1 MIGFVIPCSY
11 ENRNNIIRISKFF
24 LNKRNILLCLIIN
37 NRLKKFLEIKSINNN
52 NNIKFIINDTKN
64 VSLKRNLGIDFF
76 LRKNKIK
83 WISFFDS
90 DCMLD
95 IGNFIKIKK
104 YLEITNFNIVF
115 VNLISPKG
123 NKIGNTLRNIPFL
136 NFINIYRAGTPSVII
151 KKKFITKLFDTK
163 FGIGTT
169 NYSAEDTK
177 FLIDNFTFNV
187 SVINDAFILHPDQT
201 KDIIKISKYSYGQK
215 QLIKTITT
223 LHSVIF
229 FMTIFFRPL
238 FGLLVS
244 FIKLDIYLLKIYSK
258 RIKILLYG

>member
-11 ENRNNIIRISKFF
+11 ENRNNILRISKFF
-24 LNKRNILLCLIIN
+24 SNKRNILLCLIVN
-37 NRLKKFLEIKSINNN
+37 NRLKKFLEIKKINNKN
-52 NNIKFIINDTKN
+52 TKLIINETKN
-64 VSLKRNLGIDFF
+64 VSHKRNLGINFF

-90 DCMLD
+90 DCTID
-95 IGNFIKIKK
+95 IENFTKIKNF
-104 YLEITNFNIVF
+104 LEINNFDIVF
-115 VNLISPKG
+115 VNLLSPKG
-123 NKIGNTLRNIPFL
+123 NKIGNTLNNLPLL

-151 KKKFITKLFDTK
+151 KKIFIKKLFDTK
-163 FGIGTT
+163 FGIGTP

-187 SVINDAFILHPDQT
+187 FVIKNAYIFHPNQN

-215 QLIKTITT
+215 QLIRNIKIT
-223 LHSVIF
+223 HSVIF
-229 FMTIFFRPL
+229 FMIIFFKPL
-238 FGLLVS
+238 FGLLFN
-244 FIKLDIYLLKIYSK
+244 FIKLDIYHIKIYSK